1 MDSSAQDKPGKA
13 PKERKQ
19 TAEERLAALRYNQLM
34 YGRTTTERK
43 LQPKRVDYG
52 ASFLKHPKF
61 QELVGAFRKGAA
73 DRFEVRSEGGD
84 CTVATDAGQITFNG
98 KVLFYSRPSGKQV
111 DHLYLER
118 ASAVQLQGNEVAVHL
133 VFAVLRSFQELGE
146 HGLLY
151 LYHKFYQGPES
162 LDSGPSGPGTNLDL
176 GTYKHNRPHERTR

>member
-1 MDSSAQDKPGKA
+1 MDAPQDKPAKPA
-13 PKERKQ
+13 KERRQ
-19 TAEERLAALRYNQLM
+19 TPEEKLEALRYNQLM
-34 YGRTTTERK
+34 YGRTSTERK

-61 QELVGAFRKGAA
+61 QELITAFRKGAA
-73 DRFEVRSEGGD
+73 ARFEVRADGD
-84 CTVATDAGQITFNG
+84 AFTVATDGSQITFND
-98 KVLFYSRPSGKQV
+98 KVLFYGRNAGKQV

-146 HGLLY
+146 HGLIY

-162 LDSGPSGPGTNLDL
+162 LDSGPGGPGTNLDL
-176 GTYKHNRPHERTR
+176 GTFKHNRPHERFR